1 MGDNNIN
8 GGREK
13 CRETCHQVEV
23 PSKKEVM
30 ALNEMRAIKGR
41 VRDIKRRLSDL
52 DNHERDENA
61 GEVGVLQTELKRLK
75 VEWVEWEKR
84 RQEAAK
90 ERMILLGHE
99 EP

>member
-1 MGDNNIN
+1 MDDNDMD
-8 GGREK
+8 GGRGK

-23 PSKKEVM
+23 PSEKEVM
-30 ALNEMRAIKGR
+30 ALNKMRAIKGR
-41 VRDIKRRLSDL
+41 VRDIKRRLSDFS
-52 DNHERDENA
+52 DDERESTREIGA
-61 GEVGVLQTELKRLK
+61 LQTELKRLK

>member
-1 MGDNNIN
+1 MDDTNIN

-23 PSKKEVM
+23 PSEKEVM
-30 ALNEMRAIKGR
+30 ALNEMRVIKDR
-41 VRDIKRRLSDL
+41 VREIKRRLSDL
-52 DNHERDENA
+52 DDNERDENVRER
-61 GEVGVLQTELKRLK
+61 GGLQTELKRLK
-75 VEWVEWEKR
+75 AEWVEWENR
-84 RQEAAK
+84 RQEAAR